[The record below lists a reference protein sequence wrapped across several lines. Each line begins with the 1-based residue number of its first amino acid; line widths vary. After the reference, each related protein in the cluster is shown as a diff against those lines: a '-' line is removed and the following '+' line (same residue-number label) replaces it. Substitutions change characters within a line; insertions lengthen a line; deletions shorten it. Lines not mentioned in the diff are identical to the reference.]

1 MMMSVSTYSTRL
13 PVVTMIPDPYCLAI
27 RHRSNSLGILSSS
40 LQIVESTST
49 KSLFLSINNLLSS
62 KSHLYTRKRIAVLTS
77 LL

>member
-13 PVVTMIPDPYCLAI
+13 RVETMIPDPYCLAL
-27 RHRSNSLGILSSS
+27 RHRLNNLSILSSS
-40 LQIVESTST
+40 LRIVELTST